1 MSFLFSMV
9 YEEKGKYGIIAVARS
24 AISAILPKI
33 NRQTFGNNH
42 RVSRMIIGRFKL
54 SPSLPKYVVT
64 YDLDSILQYMDSLP
78 ANNVLSMNLL
88 AKKVCTLLCL
98 LSGQRSQTISS
109 LKVDR
114 SVLANATYTE
124 WNIYNSKNSK
134 AREISNPFGFPVI

>member
-1 MSFLFSMV
+1 
-9 YEEKGKYGIIAVARS
+9 
-24 AISAILPKI
+24 
-33 NRQTFGNNH
+33 
-42 RVSRMIIGRFKL
+42 MIIGMFKL

-78 ANNVLSMNLL
+78 ANNVLSINLL
-88 AKKVCTLLCL
+88 AEKVCTLLCL

-114 SVLANATYTE
+114 SVLANRTHTE